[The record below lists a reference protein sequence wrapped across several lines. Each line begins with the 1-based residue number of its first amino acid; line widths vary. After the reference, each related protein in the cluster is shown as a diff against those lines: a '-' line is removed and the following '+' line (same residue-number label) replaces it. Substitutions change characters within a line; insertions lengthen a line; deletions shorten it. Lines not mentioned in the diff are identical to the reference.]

1 MRPDFLHG
9 ARRPAI
15 GGGGGDAGV
24 PWRVGRRVAADWQDA
39 PLAPAVPLN
48 GRFRWAAGGCWGLQ
62 MGIGVE
68 KTPLETTGA

>member
-1 MRPDFLHG
+1 
-9 ARRPAI
+9 
-15 GGGGGDAGV
+15 V